1 MSNEISNKVTQKNK
15 CLPEKYSKFIQF
27 GYFMMN
33 LLKNKN
39 KNTFTE
45 DEFLNELQIFNSNE
59 EQQSL
64 IESFLNDKNN
74 IKKNMNKNIKE
85 YNESIIKTNNT
96 NISDNNIEDK
106 STDINSTSNEL
117 QEEQFIVENINNAVE
132 LAKSITAKKPRKK
145 PTPKKLTK
153 KLEKEWKS
161 LVTSTPPVYNPDP
174 SALSTHIYNILTA
187 KNNGEN
193 VTHLIIELL
202 ENQKNKQDMS
212 SSLPSTTS

>member
-27 GYFMMN
+27 GYFMMD
-33 LLKNKN
+33 LLRNKN

-64 IESFLNDKNN
+64 IESFLNDKTN
-74 IKKNMNKNIKE
+74 IKKNMNQNIKE
-85 YNESIIKTNNT
+85 YNESIAKGDNT
-96 NISDNNIEDK
+96 NIEDK
-106 STDINSTSNEL
+106 NTDINSTSNEL

-153 KLEKEWKS
+153 KLEKEWNN

-174 SALSTHIYNILTA
+174 LALSSRIHYILTA
-187 KNNGEN
+187 KTNGEN

-202 ENQKNKQDMS
+202 ENQKNKQDMP
-212 SSLPSTTS
+212 SSLPSTAS

>member
-1 MSNEISNKVTQKNK
+1 MSNEISNKVTQKNN

-64 IESFLNDKNN
+64 IESFLNDKTN

-85 YNESIIKTNNT
+85 YNESIAKGDNT
-96 NISDNNIEDK
+96 NIENKNN
-106 STDINSTSNEL
+106 DINSTSNEL

-153 KLEKEWKS
+153 KLEKEWIK
-161 LVTSTPPVYNPDP
+161 LVNSTPPVYNPDP
-174 SALSTHIYNILTA
+174 LALSSRIYNIMTS

>member
-27 GYFMMN
+27 GYFMMD

-64 IESFLNDKNN
+64 IESFLNDKTN
-74 IKKNMNKNIKE
+74 IKKNMNQNIKE
-85 YNESIIKTNNT
+85 YNESITKGNNT
-96 NISDNNIEDK
+96 NIEDK
-106 STDINSTSNEL
+106 NTDINSTSNEL

-153 KLEKEWKS
+153 KLEKEWNN
-161 LVTSTPPVYNPDP
+161 LVTSTPPEHNPDP
-174 SALSTHIYNILTA
+174 LALSSRIHYILTA
-187 KNNGEN
+187 KTNGEN

-202 ENQKNKQDMS
+202 ESQKNKQDMS
-212 SSLPSTTS
+212 SSLPSTAS

>member
-1 MSNEISNKVTQKNK
+1 M
-15 CLPEKYSKFIQF
+15 
-27 GYFMMN
+27 
-33 LLKNKN
+33 
-39 KNTFTE
+39 NTFLE